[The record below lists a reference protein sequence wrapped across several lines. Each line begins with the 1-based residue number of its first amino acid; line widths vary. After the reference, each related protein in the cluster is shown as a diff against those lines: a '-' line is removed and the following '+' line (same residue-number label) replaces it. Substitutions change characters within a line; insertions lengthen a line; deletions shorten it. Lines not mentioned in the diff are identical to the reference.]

1 MTRTGNTVSPLAFIP
16 GERWEDHA
24 LWPYQRLGRE
34 NGVNGRLKKRPGA
47 SPYRNGWPPLA
58 SVTQSGWGT
67 RFSHPEPLKRS
78 TEVLFATL
86 KAIDPETAAHSLR
99 VTGLALRLANHL
111 GLETLDLEVLE
122 ITGILHDIGKM
133 AIAADVLR
141 KPAPLAPEEM
151 AAIKRHPALGKAIVE
166 MLGFTPQNRLILH
179 HHEHWNGRGYP
190 QGLAGDEIPLL
201 CQVICLADSYDALT
215 SDRPYRRGCSHHQA
229 LAEIR
234 ASAGTQ
240 FSPELTREFL
250 EMLES

>member
-1 MTRTGNTVSPLAFIP
+1 MSRPGNPASPLAFIP
-16 GERWEDHA
+16 GGRWADPELQA
-24 LWPYQRLGRE
+24 YQRLALG
-34 NGVNGRLKKRPGA
+34 NGVNGRLKRRPGA

-58 SVTQSGWGT
+58 AVAPSGWGSH
-67 RFSHPEPLKRS
+67 FSHPEPLKRS

-86 KAIDPETAAHSLR
+86 KSIDPETAAHSVR
-99 VTGLALRLANHL
+99 VTGLALRLAHHL
-111 GLETLDLEVLE
+111 GLQTLDLEVLE
-122 ITGILHDIGKM
+122 ITGILHDIGKI
-133 AIAADVLR
+133 AIAADVLK

-151 AAIKRHPALGKAIVE
+151 AAVKRHPALGKAIVE
-166 MLGFTPQNRLILH
+166 MLGFKPQKRLILH

-215 SDRPYRRGCSHHQA
+215 SDRPYRQGCSHHQA